1 MIILSALALGIF
13 QSDSGDGIIQS
24 VAQLDEGVVVQLYDP
39 NEAGSVFDG
48 KAWQSP
54 EACGPNSGN
63 CVEVNLG
70 NDGLVGLRDSK
81 IPDSP
86 VLIFDDAEWGS
97 FLDAAS
103 AGQFRR

>member
-1 MIILSALALGIF
+1 MIIPSALALGIF
-13 QSDSGDGIIQS
+13 QSDSENGIVQS
-24 VAQLDEGVVVQLYDP
+24 VAQLDEGVVMQLYNP

-48 KAWQSP
+48 KTWQSP

-70 NDGLVGLRDSK
+70 REGLVGLRDSK
-81 IPDSP
+81 IPGSP

-97 FLDAAS
+97 FLDAAR